1 LCIVLYC
8 IVLIIRLADIS
19 APLQGYDWVGW
30 SNDSSAVLASSGV
43 VQLTFQFDAVRNFT
57 STRLR
62 ANNMRSRDVAAFR
75 RAVPSVSLDGRS
87 YASLDA
93 VLTPAPDQSQSAGD
107 VVLPLGGAVGRFVR
121 LRLEFAAHW
130 MLLSEVEFTSGLYTA
145 ADLLRCSCCHIS
157 SQNDEYRRRFSAQCL
172 YLIIHIHGLLRR
184 YNDNV
189 PVCQQLCIGMFLR
202 SKIKGQGADP
212 RI

>member
-1 LCIVLYC
+1 M
-8 IVLIIRLADIS
+8 
-19 APLQGYDWVGW
+19 QGYDWVGW

-75 RAVPSVSLDGRS
+75 LAVPSVSLDGRS

-93 VLTPAPDQSQSAGD
+93 VLTPAPDQSQSARD

-145 ADLLRCSCCHIS
+145 ADLLLRCSCCHIS
-157 SQNDEYRRRFSAQCL
+157 PQNGEYRRRFSAQCL
-172 YLIIHIHGLLRR
+172 CFIIHIHGWLSR

-189 PVCQQLCIGMFLR
+189 AVCHQLYESVCLCVQG
-202 SKIKGQGADP
+202 SKAKTPIRGFEVGGTSVKH
-212 RI
+212 